1 MPFEGDRRFRVDTGV
16 LLVLGVPPS
25 GSGEEVG
32 GVILSMIIEVDG
44 RSSIDEVTLFNRL
57 RDDVSISQLVAMK
70 RNAPL
75 AHISSFTRTSES
87 LIVVDV

>member
-16 LLVLGVPPS
+16 LVLGVPPS

-75 AHISSFTRTSES
+75 AHISPFIRTSEG
-87 LIVVDV
+87 LVVVDV

>member
-16 LLVLGVPPS
+16 LVLGVPPS

-57 RDDVSISQLVAMK
+57 RDDVSSSQLVAVK
-70 RNAPL
+70 RPAPL
-75 AHISSFTRTSES
+75 AHISPFIRTSERQ
-87 LIVVDV
+87 VVVGV